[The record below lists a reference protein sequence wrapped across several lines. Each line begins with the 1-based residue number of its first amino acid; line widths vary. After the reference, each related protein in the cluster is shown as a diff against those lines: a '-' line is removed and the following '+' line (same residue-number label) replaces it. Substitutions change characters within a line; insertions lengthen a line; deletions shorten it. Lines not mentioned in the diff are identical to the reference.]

1 MPSDKVFDDR
11 DRIIL
16 ANDRLPIG
24 ELIDWGQSD
33 EGGAI
38 STFLGTTRNNFEGKE
53 VVSLEYEAYEDM
65 AMDALERICK
75 KVRSQWEVL
84 KIGIAHKLGSCP
96 VGDVSVCIVISSAHR
111 REAIKAVEFCI
122 DDLKASVPIWKKEVY
137 GKEWLGDSSWKK
149 NKEFA
154 PKVPT
159 NILPGAPPGAP
170 ATPLPTVR
178 SEEATEE
185 VPSGPLPPSDT
196 VAVPTPEPLAA
207 TATATTALAGASE
220 MEKKTILPVAAFT
233 PPKEESQEEKDK
245 RRREQEEKMRT
256 EMKRKLYHQTISE
269 VDGQKGSIILTLLD
283 RAFDADPKIDEIG
296 VMMLPEPEY
305 ATEEDWAE
313 HVLAVRE
320 EHKLG
325 VGVACMKPLFAHV
338 MTQLSECIKLVR
350 EYEQKEEG
358 REYDHPTKSLKES
371 HPTVRRLLSLTRAV
385 LVVRGD
391 MPSALN
397 ARKMAIRLPLWTFL
411 LNYDRVH
418 PYFGGKESIRPN
430 RHAACLA
437 LIEEELKLLDA
448 LFTLHPKSPSAW
460 HHRRWCLS
468 FREVLRAGIP
478 RHTTQGWMDAIAKGC
493 RVDTSGSG
501 AHSRASSSGK
511 KVKSNSSIV
520 LALSAE
526 EWQREA
532 ELCTLVNTR
541 YPKNYYGWLH
551 RLWLLSTAP
560 PLGVDTYRGE
570 VEYATDW
577 LRKNVSD
584 HCGVNYLEQS
594 VQRLRAA
601 LSPADQGGLISL
613 DVYGDALYKMKDQ
626 VEQRAGCHETL
637 WYGVRAFA
645 CHVLDTL
652 DEQEDS
658 SFGKKGDG
666 KANVRP
672 MLAVAKALHDGAFAL
687 DGPASSEAGDMGVY
701 PGISI
706 ADFLATM
713 VKLVRTCRQ
722 NIDVWDFQLQ
732 RTHATR
738 FYAYLMIRVIVRTR
752 GIDGDNGEREARVGL
767 ADCAAEALSSL
778 AREDAVDRHWEVLV

>member
-1 MPSDKVFDDR
+1 M
-11 DRIIL
+11 
-16 ANDRLPIG
+16 
-24 ELIDWGQSD
+24 
-33 EGGAI
+33 
-38 STFLGTTRNNFEGKE
+38 
-53 VVSLEYEAYEDM
+53 EYEAYEDM

-75 KVRSQWEVL
+75 KVRSKWEVL

-111 REAIKAVEFCI
+111 KEAIKAVEFCI

-137 GKEWLGDSSWKK
+137 GKEWIGDSSWKK
-149 NKEFA
+149 NREFS

-159 NILPGAPPGAP
+159 AILPGAPPSVP
-170 ATPLPTVR
+170 ATPLTDA
-178 SEEATEE
+178 EATGGKESTE
-185 VPSGPLPPSDT
+185 VVLPSTTISSPQSIPA
-196 VAVPTPEPLAA
+196 AV
-207 TATATTALAGASE
+207 AGAAE
-220 MEKKTILPVAAFT
+220 TEKKTILPIAAFT
-233 PPKEESQEEKDK
+233 PPKEESKEEKEK
-245 RRREQEEKMRT
+245 KRREQEDKMRQ
-256 EMKRKLYHQTISE
+256 EMKKKLYHQTISE

-283 RAFDADPKIDEIG
+283 RAFDTDPSIDEIG

-313 HVLAVRE
+313 HVLSVRE

-338 MTQLSECIKLVR
+338 MTQLSGCIKQVR
-350 EYEQKEEG
+350 EYEEKEEG
-358 REYDHPTKSLKES
+358 REYDHPTRSLRES
-371 HPTVRRLLSLTRAV
+371 HPVVKRLLSLTRAV

-437 LIEEELKLLDA
+437 LIEQELDLLDA

-468 FREVLRAGIP
+468 FREVLRTGVP
-478 RHTTQGWMDAIAKGC
+478 RHTPQGWMEAIAKGC
-493 RVDTSGSG
+493 RVCHTHGTSTST
-501 AHSRASSSGK
+501 STSSGK
-511 KVKSNSSIV
+511 KSTGKGCST
-520 LALSAE
+520 LALSRE

-551 RLWLLSTAP
+551 RLWLLSTEP
-560 PLGVDTYRGE
+560 PLGVDSLRAE
-570 VEYATDW
+570 VQYATEW
-577 LRKNVSD
+577 LHKNVSD
-584 HCGVNYLEQS
+584 HCGVNYLQQA
-594 VQRLRAA
+594 VQRLRTA
-601 LSPADQGGLISL
+601 LSAADEDGLVSL
-613 DVYGDALYKMKDQ
+613 DVFGDALYKMKDL

-645 CHVLDTL
+645 CFVLNTL
-652 DEQEDS
+652 DEQADT
-658 SFGKKGDG
+658 SFSRAAGGP
-666 KANVRP
+666 ASVRP
-672 MLAVAKALHDGAFAL
+672 MLEVSKALHDGAFAL
-687 DGPASSEAGDMGVY
+687 DGPVCMGASDMGVY

-706 ADFLATM
+706 AAFLSTM
-713 VKLVRTCRQ
+713 VQLVRTCRQ

-738 FYAYLMIRVIVRTR
+738 FYAYLMVRVIVMTR
-752 GIDGDNGEREARVGL
+752 EVGGDRGEREARVGL

-778 AREDAVDRHWEVLV
+778 AREDSVDRHWEVLV